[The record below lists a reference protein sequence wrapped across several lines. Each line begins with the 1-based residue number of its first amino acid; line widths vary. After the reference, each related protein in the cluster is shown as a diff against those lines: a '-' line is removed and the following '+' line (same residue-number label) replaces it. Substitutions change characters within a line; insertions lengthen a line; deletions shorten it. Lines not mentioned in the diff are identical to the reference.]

1 MGSLKLRIFPDPVL
15 RVKAKDVEDFKGIGT
30 LVKEMAGI
38 MYESNGIG
46 LAAPQVGVSKRI
58 LIIDV
63 GDGLREF
70 INPRITQRA
79 AKKTKMEEGC
89 LSVPGVGVTVWRP
102 ERIKLKA
109 FDADGEPFTEEYKG
123 LAARAVQHEC
133 DHLDGKVILDYLD
146 PVRYFITARKFKTP
160 AKTRKGKTCEV
171 ACNDGKR
178 HTKRS

>member
-1 MGSLKLRIFPDPVL
+1 MCSLKLRIFPDPVL
-15 RVKAKDVEDFKGIGT
+15 RAKAKDVEDFMGIGT
-30 LVKEMAGI
+30 LVKEMAEL
-38 MYESNGIG
+38 MYVSNGIG
-46 LAAPQVGVSKRI
+46 LAAPQVGVSKRV

-70 INPRITQRA
+70 INPKITQRA

-102 ERIKLKA
+102 ERIKVKA
-109 FDADGEPFTEEYKG
+109 LDANGAAFTEEFKG
-123 LAARAVQHEC
+123 LAARAIQHEY
-133 DHLDGKVILDYLD
+133 DHLEGKVILDYLD
-146 PVRYFITARKFKTP
+146 PLRYFITARKFKGRNK
-160 AKTRKGKTCEV
+160 ARKGKTCEV